1 VDGLAHPSR
10 HGDTGE
16 QDQKRRLD
24 RFRSVN
30 PDVAIGAGS
39 GYWQAQVP
47 EVSGST
53 VITRHNL
60 RDLLDVLDPAQ
71 LDQQVR

>member
-1 VDGLAHPSR
+1 VGGLTHPSQ
-10 HGDTGE
+10 HGDTDE
-16 QDQKRRLD
+16 QDQKVRLD
-24 RFRSVN
+24 LFRTGN

-47 EVSGST
+47 ELSGSR

-60 RDLLDVLDPAQ
+60 RDLLDVLD
-71 LDQQVR
+71 LDRPDHHAK